1 MAVMATKRSTVLKLV
16 ATASALTLAAV
27 TTLVGCQADGDDS
40 AASETT
46 AESPSVTATTA
57 VEDAGTSDESQ
68 DDASGTAAD
77 DAAAAISA
85 ANEAAAA
92 SAMEAEMLAAAALML
107 RHAGDLVPAATHGGM
122 TDADLSAEQQAIA
135 EHGSVLAEQLSVL
148 AQGGDGAGRIS
159 ELADQLLSYA
169 QAVAENRPELLAA
182 IGASDEN
189 LRQLGVSSTAVMFPA
204 AISSVDDQF
213 ATLIGRP
220 QGSSERTHEEDVLRY
235 QQLASLAADLAMG
248 HTLLSVVSQMQDPTY
263 VARIQERF
271 DSAADRIGRSIEYL
285 AAAGGSELAPR
296 LIALA
301 RQQLAAGSGQ
311 NNYFDALRLR
321 LGLAQAE
328 SDLIAQAHD
337 AADQLLY
344 EVESF
349 VAALRGLPAPTAPAG
364 TDPGTHGITDD
375 TVLFGQSA
383 AFSGPA
389 SALGDGMRLGIEA
402 AFHEANQAGG
412 VHGRQLE
419 LAALNDAYEADFA
432 FANTLRLIEDE
443 QVFAL
448 VGAVGTPTSRA
459 ASPLAHAAN
468 VPFIA
473 PFTGA
478 ELLRAPELANV
489 VNLRASYYQE
499 TEEMVERLTSDLGI
513 TRVAVLYQND
523 SYGVGG
529 LEGVRA
535 ALERR
540 GLEPVASWY
549 YRRNTT
555 AVNSAVF
562 RIAEADP
569 EAVIII
575 GAYAPAAEAVRLL
588 RDDVDPIFM
597 AVSFVGSN
605 ALAAE
610 LGDEAAG
617 FYVTQVV
624 NLPDDTSIPVVASY
638 QAALRDFDQS
648 AEPGFVS
655 LEGYLA
661 GRLAIAGLEACGPD
675 VSRKCFLDAVYGAGT
690 IDIDGLELEFAP
702 GDNQGSDE
710 VILTVIGED
719 GKYRRV
725 DRLEPVG

>member
-1 MAVMATKRSTVLKLV
+1 MATKRSTVLKLV

-57 VEDAGTSDESQ
+57 VEDAGISDESQ

-92 SAMEAEMLAAAALML
+92 SAKEAEMLAAAALIL
-107 RHAGDLVPAATHGGM
+107 RHAADLVHAVTHGDM
-122 TDADLSAEQQAIA
+122 TDADLSAERQAI
-135 EHGSVLAEQLSVL
+135 SEQLSVL
-148 AQGGDGAGRIS
+148 AQGGGDAGRIT
-159 ELADQLLSYA
+159 ELAEHLLSHA
-169 QAVAENRPELLAA
+169 QTIAQNRPELLAA
-182 IGASDEN
+182 IETSDEN
-189 LRQLGVSSTAVMFPA
+189 LRQLGITSTAVMFPA
-204 AISSVDDQF
+204 ALASEDDQF

-235 QQLASLAADLAMG
+235 QQLSALAADLTIG
-248 HTLLSVVSQMQDPTY
+248 HTLLSVVSQLQDPTY

-271 DSAADRIGRSIEYL
+271 DSTADRIRRSVEYL
-285 AAAGGSELAPR
+285 AAAGGDEIAPR
-296 LIALA
+296 LIPLA
-301 RQQLAAGSGQ
+301 RQQLAAGTGE

-321 LGLAQAE
+321 LSLAQAE
-328 SDLIAQAHD
+328 SALIAEAQD
-337 AADQLLY
+337 VADQLVY

-349 VAALRGLPAPTAPAG
+349 VAALRGLPAPAPPVG
-364 TDPGTHGITDD
+364 SDPGTPGITDD
-375 TVLFGQSA
+375 TILFGQSA

-432 FANTLRLIEDE
+432 FANTLRLIEEE

-459 ASPLAHAAN
+459 ASPLAHAAG

-478 ELLRAPELANV
+478 ELLRAPELGNI

-499 TEEMVERLTSDLGI
+499 TEEMVERLTADLGI

-529 LEGVRA
+529 LEGVRM

-555 AVNSAVF
+555 AVKSAVF
-562 RIAEADP
+562 RIAGADP

-588 RDDVDPIFM
+588 RADVDPIFM

-605 ALAAE
+605 ALANE

-624 NLPDDTSIPVVASY
+624 KLPDDTSIPVVASY

-675 VSRKCFLDAVYGAGT
+675 LSRECFLDAVYGAGT